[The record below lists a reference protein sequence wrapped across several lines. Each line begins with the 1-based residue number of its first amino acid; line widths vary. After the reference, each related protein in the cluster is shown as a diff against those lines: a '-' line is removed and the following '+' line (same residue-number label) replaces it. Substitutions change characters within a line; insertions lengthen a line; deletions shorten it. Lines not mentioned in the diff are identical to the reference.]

1 MVQSDCFCQFP
12 AIVDNSR
19 IFHAEKH
26 EGHQM
31 GSNLPYFTKYILN
44 AVPTVIGV
52 GTSQKGGQGGRKVLF
67 GVDSYLASPYG
78 SCKFSQRWW
87 GAWPPALPPAH
98 AYASNE
104 GSLLLKPSEMDSERK
119 TGLENALFKQN

>member
-52 GTSQKGGQGGRKVLF
+52 GTSQKGGQGEE
-67 GVDSYLASPYG
+67 
-78 SCKFSQRWW
+78 KFFLELILILHHHMVHANFHK
-87 GAWPPALPPAH
+87 GGGGHGPPPFPLPTPMRQMK
-98 AYASNE
+98 
-104 GSLLLKPSEMDSERK
+104 GPLLLKASEMDSERK